1 MCYKGE
7 KSNSFTRYYAPPEFL
22 LDKKTIRDEKSDMW
36 AFGVIILELF
46 LKKKYYFRSD
56 EQSNGSIEQQLNLI
70 ISKFGIN
77 GNISKEELYKIIN
90 DENSN
95 KYSIEFN
102 IDEIDKIDNDA
113 LDLIYHLLIL
123 NKNKRYSAEQ
133 VLNSKYLQD
142 YFPCFTELDL
152 PKLKNMKNILDYNNN
167 YKKYFSESII
177 DEAKFK
183 KIYEDLYSKLN
194 KIKEK
199 K

>member
-22 LDKKTIRDEKSDMW
+22 LDMKTIRDEKSDMW

-46 LKKKYYFRSD
+46 LKKQYYFRTD
-56 EQSNGSIEQQLNLI
+56 EQSNGNIEEQLNLI

-102 IDEIDKIDNDA
+102 IDEIVKIDNDA

-133 VLNSKYLQD
+133 VLKSKYLQE
-142 YFPCFTELDL
+142 YFSCFNELDL
-152 PKLKNMKNILDYNNN
+152 PKIKNMKNILDYNNN
-167 YKKYFSESII
+167 YKKYFYESII
-177 DEAKFK
+177 DEEIFI
-183 KIYEDLYSKLN
+183 KIYKDLYSKL
-194 KIKEK
+194 KII
-199 K
+199 